1 MRRLF
6 VLLVAVTLALPGS
19 GLASGYVLK
28 RERTLAM
35 ATASGPT
42 RTVAVILFNFADDA
56 RRPYTPEKAREVVF
70 TGSASVDTYLR
81 ESSYGRLGIAGDVF
95 GWYTIPEDRDGC
107 RFAQWGRAAEAASRA
122 AGADV
127 GSYQHRVF
135 VFPHVPACDWSGMAE
150 LPGSLSW
157 INGELT
163 VRTVGHEFGHN
174 LGSHHAGGLRCSA
187 GATPVAVGGSC
198 TLDEYGDPFDIMGG
212 GERHTSN
219 WNKARL
225 GWLAGSNLATAT
237 ASGTFTLAA
246 QETPTSDLQV
256 LRIPRRD
263 GLFYYLELRRPFGSF
278 FDNFALADPAVRGI
292 SVRLAPD
299 YSSTLQSQ
307 LIDTTPGTD
316 TFADAPLT
324 AGRTF
329 ADPDN
334 GIWVVNRGIAAGRA
348 IVEIALGAPPPG
360 HVGGFL
366 PKRGENDVLR
376 GGAKRDVLY
385 GGAGNDLLFGGGG
398 ADRLHGGPD
407 RDVLRGGS
415 GADTLIARDDARDVV
430 ECGAGRDVVLADPRD
445 SIGPSC
451 EQVKLA

>member
-6 VLLVAVTLALPGS
+6 VLLVAVSLALPGS

-35 ATASGPT
+35 ATASAPT

-56 RRPYTPEKAREVVF
+56 RRPYTAEQAREVVF
-70 TGSASVDTYLR
+70 TGRASVDTYLR

-95 GWYTIPEDRDGC
+95 GWYTIPDAREGC
-107 RFAQWGRAAEAASRA
+107 RFAQWGRAAEAAARA
-122 AGADV
+122 AGVEV

-157 INGELT
+157 INGELS
-163 VRTVGHEFGHN
+163 VRTVGHELGHN
-174 LGSHHAGGLRCSA
+174 LGSHHAGGLRCTA
-187 GATPVAVGGSC
+187 GSIPVAVGGTC
-198 TLDEYGDPFDIMGG
+198 TLDEYGDPFDIMGA

-225 GWLAGSNLATAT
+225 GWLGVSNLATAT

-246 QETPTSDLQV
+246 QETPTTDIQL

-299 YSSTLQSQ
+299 YSTTVQSR
-307 LIDTTPGTD
+307 LIDTTPSTN
-316 TFADAPLT
+316 TFGDAPLT

-329 ADPDN
+329 ADPEN
-334 GIWVVNRGIAAGRA
+334 GIWLVNRGIVAGKA
-348 IVEIALGAPPPG
+348 TLEISLGAPPAGVRPL
-360 HVGGFL
+360 L
-366 PKRGENDVLR
+366 PKQARNDVLR
-376 GGAKRDVLY
+376 GGSSRDVLY
-385 GGAGNDLLFGGGG
+385 GGPGDDLLLGGGG
-398 ADRLHGGPD
+398 GDQLHGGGD

-415 GADTLIARDDARDVV
+415 GADSLLARDGVRDVV
-430 ECGAGRDVVLADPRD
+430 DCGSGRDVVVADRRD
-445 SIGPSC
+445 AIRRTC
-451 EQVKLA
+451 EVVKLG

>member
-1 MRRLF
+1 MRRFF
-6 VLLVAVTLALPGS
+6 VFLVAVTLALPGS
-19 GLASGYVLK
+19 GLASELVLK
-28 RERTLAM
+28 RDRMLA
-35 ATASGPT
+35 AANGSGPT
-42 RTVAVILFNFADDA
+42 RSVAVILFNFADDP
-56 RRPYTPEKAREVVF
+56 RRPYTPEQARQAVF
-70 TGSASVDTYLR
+70 TGNASVSSYLR
-81 ESSYGRLGIAGDVF
+81 ESSYGRVELSGDVF
-95 GWYTIPEDRDGC
+95 GWYTIPEERDGC
-107 RFAQWGRAAEAASRA
+107 RFGQWGKAAEAAARS
-122 AGADV
+122 AGVDV
-127 GSYQHRVF
+127 GAYQHRVL
-135 VFPHVPACDWSGMAE
+135 VFPNVPACDWTGMAE

-157 INGELT
+157 INGELS
-163 VRTVGHEFGHN
+163 VRIVAHELGHN
-174 LGSHHAGGLRCSA
+174 LGAHHAGGLRCTA
-187 GATPVAVGGSC
+187 GGVRVAVGGSC
-198 TLDEYGDPFDIMGG
+198 TVDEYGDPFDIMGA

-237 ASGTFTLAA
+237 ANGTFTLTA
-246 QETPTSDLQV
+246 QETLTSDLQV

-299 YSSTLQSQ
+299 YSSTLQSR

-329 ADPDN
+329 ADSDN

-348 IVEIALGAPPPG
+348 VVEIALGAPPPG
-360 HVGGFL
+360 HVRGFV
-366 PKRGENDVLR
+366 PKRGQNDVLR
-376 GGAKRDVLY
+376 GGAKRDLLY
-385 GGAGNDLLFGGGG
+385 GGAGNDVLFGGGG
-398 ADRLHGGPD
+398 DDRLHGGPD

-415 GADTLIARDDARDVV
+415 GADRLIARDGTRDVV
-430 ECGAGRDVVLADPRD
+430 ECGAGTDVVLADRRD
-445 SIGPSC
+445 AIGPSC